1 MENSTQKIDDFFEQI
16 KNTVP
21 SDAKVCVEGGSS
33 SETDEKVIEKEPI
46 SSAGINEMNNFFDKR
61 YAIYEKVLSPELK
74 ANEALKRTHK
84 TDLMQNLFK
93 ILKVQFGFMY
103 GFITLFLIYICASNW
118 LNISDDVIF
127 KIITFIEFYITSII
141 VELISILF
149 FIVKNVFDKSIFDL
163 FKNFDTKDTDKK

>member
-1 MENSTQKIDDFFEQI
+1 MEILIVYFLLQIIENQRYYHHYVSHSVCERVRGIQKHKID
-16 KNTVP
+16 
-21 SDAKVCVEGGSS
+21 
-33 SETDEKVIEKEPI
+33 
-46 SSAGINEMNNFFDKR
+46 
-61 YAIYEKVLSPELK
+61 
-74 ANEALKRTHK
+74 
-84 TDLMQNLFK
+84 LMKNLFK
-93 ILKVQFGFMY
+93 ILKVQFRFMY
-103 GFITLFLIYICASNW
+103 GFITLFLICICASHW